1 MACQK
6 IKIFYDTSYRF
17 RGWLKFKKLVAELV
31 RNEGKTVGEINF
43 IITSDNYLLTIN
55 KEFLNHNYF
64 TDVISFNYNSDNNI
78 SGEIYISEDTVRKN
92 SIEYNVPI
100 NNEMLRVMLHGVLH
114 LAGYNDE
121 TETEKQEMR
130 RLEDKWIKFFLENYA
145 N

>member
-17 RGWLKFKKLVAELV
+17 HGWLKFKKLVAELV
-31 RNEGKTVGEINF
+31 KSEGKTVGEINF

-64 TDVISFNYNSDNNI
+64 TDVISFNYNSENNI

-92 SIEYNVPI
+92 SSEYNVPV
-100 NNEMLRVMLHGVLH
+100 NNEMLRVMLHGILH

-130 RLEDKWIKFFLENYA
+130 HLEDKWITFFFENCA